1 MTQKGT
7 LMTMNRPIINHTDR
21 QEAPFTMAGMT
32 SRQTQSRLV
41 DLLFF
46 SLGSLY
52 LIGITA
58 VLVYV
63 ISKMI
68 NYFYN

>member
-1 MTQKGT
+1 
-7 LMTMNRPIINHTDR
+7 
-21 QEAPFTMAGMT
+21 MAGMT